1 MFENHIHAKVWPEI
15 IPIGNDFLLQNQVV
29 PEDKGKLSAFTPA
42 SEKVYLRTRALM
54 EAGIT
59 DETWA
64 TDLKI
69 LNHYKACMDQVGYY
83 LLFIENL
90 KAYQ

>member
-1 MFENHIHAKVWPEI
+1 
-15 IPIGNDFLLQNQVV
+15 
-29 PEDKGKLSAFTPA
+29 
-42 SEKVYLRTRALM
+42 M

-90 KAYQ
+90 KARLIFSPVFEQDQQINLPDS